1 MTNNKPNNKPKS
13 KTKGAKPAPKKEPLP
28 ATLEA
33 RYQLVCSKIEA
44 AARKAGRKPG
54 DIILCAVTKYA
65 EPEQVR
71 ELLQLGHRD
80 FGENRVQVL
89 VQHAAIVDE
98 YMARQRLLPSA
109 RKSPFESDAGLFAV
123 TAPQLR
129 PVHSSQASKNAA
141 RTPTPH
147 ASSFSRSESAVG
159 VGGIGANSASDGA
172 NSANAV
178 RWHMIGHLQRNK
190 AKKVTDFVRLI
201 HSVDS
206 LRLAEEL
213 QTIAVK
219 KDQIIECLL
228 QVNCSGEESKFGCPI
243 PAAIP
248 LAEQIAEMVNIR
260 LRGLMTMAPEVD
272 NPENARPCFSRCRD
286 LFEEMAK
293 LKLTEGPFNIL
304 SMGMSNDYEVAISEG
319 ANIVRVGTA
328 IFGFN
333 PNAARFDEVEEP
345 EEEGA

>member
-1 MTNNKPNNKPKS
+1 MSAMTSKPSKPS
-13 KTKGAKPAPKKEPLP
+13 KTGSKCKPAKPEVKREPLP

-33 RYQLVCSKIEA
+33 RYQLVCSKIADA
-44 AARKAGRKPG
+44 AKKAGRRPG
-54 DIILCAVTKYA
+54 DILLTAVTKYA
-65 EPEQVR
+65 EPEQIR

-109 RKSPFESDAGLFAV
+109 RKSPFEADGNLFA
-123 TAPQLR
+123 TNAPDLGPVSAKQSRQL
-129 PVHSSQASKNAA
+129 P
-141 RTPTPH
+141 PH
-147 ASSFSRSESAVG
+147 TSSFSRSESAVG
-159 VGGIGANSASDGA
+159 TGGVGSGGPPS
-172 NSANAV
+172 V

-219 KDQIIECLL
+219 KDQVIECLL
-228 QVNCSGEESKFGCPI
+228 QVNCSNEESKFGCPI

-272 NPENARPCFSRCRD
+272 NPEEARPCFSRCRD
-286 LFEEMAK
+286 MFEEMAK

-333 PNAARFDEVEEP
+333 PNAARFDEPEEP
-345 EEEGA
+345 EEEGT

>member
-1 MTNNKPNNKPKS
+1 MTNSKNNPKPGTAKS
-13 KTKGAKPAPKKEPLP
+13 KSKNAKPEVKKEPLP
-28 ATLEA
+28 ATLKA
-33 RYQLVCSKIEA
+33 RYQLVCEKIEA
-44 AARKAGRKPG
+44 AAKKAGRRPG
-54 DIILCAVTKYA
+54 DIILTAVTKYA
-65 EPEQVR
+65 EPEQIR

-89 VQHAAIVDE
+89 IQHAAIVDE
-98 YMARQRLLPSA
+98 YMARQRLFPSA
-109 RKSPFESDAGLFAV
+109 RKSPFEADAGLFSSN
-123 TAPQLR
+123 APEL
-129 PVHSSQASKNAA
+129 SSKVPPSGV
-141 RTPTPH
+141 
-147 ASSFSRSESAVG
+147 SSS
-159 VGGIGANSASDGA
+159 GGSGGAGGGGG
-172 NSANAV
+172 V

-190 AKKVTDFVRLI
+190 ARKVTDFVRLI

-213 QTIAVK
+213 QAIAVK

-260 LRGLMTMAPEVD
+260 LRGLMTMAHEVD
-272 NPENARPCFSRCRD
+272 NPDDARPTFSRCRD

-293 LKLTEGPFNIL
+293 LKLTEGPIGGFNIL
-304 SMGMSNDYEVAISEG
+304 SMGMSNDYEAAIAEG

-345 EEEGA
+345 EEESV

>member
-1 MTNNKPNNKPKS
+1 MSAMTNNRPNKSGAKS
-13 KTKGAKPAPKKEPLP
+13 KQAKPEVKKEPLP

-33 RYQLVCSKIEA
+33 RYQLVCQKIADA
-44 AARKAGRKPG
+44 AKKAGRRPG
-54 DIILCAVTKYA
+54 DIILTAVTKYA
-65 EPEQVR
+65 EPEQIR

-109 RKSPFESDAGLFAV
+109 RKSPFESDASLF
-123 TAPQLR
+123 
-129 PVHSSQASKNAA
+129 
-141 RTPTPH
+141 
-147 ASSFSRSESAVG
+147 
-159 VGGIGANSASDGA
+159 SASAPELKSTGDSVKQAGTTA
-172 NSANAV
+172 SAGGV

-213 QTIAVK
+213 QAIAVK
-219 KDQIIECLL
+219 KDQIIECLM
-228 QVNCSGEESKFGCPI
+228 QINCSGEESKFGCPI

-260 LRGLMTMAPEVD
+260 IRGLMTMAPEVE
-272 NPENARPCFSRCRD
+272 NPEDARSCFSRCRD

-345 EEEGA
+345 EEETT

>member
-1 MTNNKPNNKPKS
+1 MSAMTNSKNNPKPGAAKS
-13 KTKGAKPAPKKEPLP
+13 KSKGAKPEVKKEPLP
-28 ATLEA
+28 ATLKA
-33 RYQLVCSKIEA
+33 RYQLVCEKIEA
-44 AARKAGRKPG
+44 AAKKAGRRPG
-54 DIILCAVTKYA
+54 DIILTAVTKYA
-65 EPEQVR
+65 EPEQIR

-89 VQHAAIVDE
+89 IQHAAIVDE
-98 YMARQRLLPSA
+98 YMARQRLFPSA
-109 RKSPFESDAGLFAV
+109 RKSPLEADAGLFSSN
-123 TAPQLR
+123 APEL
-129 PVHSSQASKNAA
+129 SSK
-141 RTPTPH
+141 TPPPGV
-147 ASSFSRSESAVG
+147 SSS
-159 VGGIGANSASDGA
+159 GGG
-172 NSANAV
+172 V

-190 AKKVTDFVRLI
+190 ARKVTDFVRLI

-213 QTIAVK
+213 QAIAVK

-272 NPENARPCFSRCRD
+272 APDAPGAPESAARSCFSRCRD

-293 LKLTEGPFNIL
+293 LKLTEGPIGGFNIL
-304 SMGMSNDYEVAISEG
+304 SMGMSNDYEAAIAEG

-345 EEEGA
+345 EEEGV

>member
-1 MTNNKPNNKPKS
+1 MSAMTSKPSKPSKTGSKS
-13 KTKGAKPAPKKEPLP
+13 KPAKPEVKKEPLP

-33 RYQLVCSKIEA
+33 RYQLVCSKIADA
-44 AARKAGRKPG
+44 AKKAGRRPG
-54 DIILCAVTKYA
+54 DILLTAVTKYA
-65 EPEQVR
+65 EPEQIR

-98 YMARQRLLPSA
+98 YMARQRLFPSA
-109 RKSPFESDAGLFAV
+109 RKSPFDADAPLFSSN
-123 TAPQLR
+123 APELK
-129 PVHSSQASKNAA
+129 PTHATDK
-141 RTPTPH
+141 PTPGTA
-147 ASSFSRSESAVG
+147 ASP
-159 VGGIGANSASDGA
+159 
-172 NSANAV
+172 V

-219 KDQIIECLL
+219 KDQVIECLL
-228 QVNCSGEESKFGCPI
+228 QVNCSNEESKFGCPI

-272 NPENARPCFSRCRD
+272 NPEEARPCFSRCRD

-333 PNAARFDEVEEP
+333 PNAARFDEPEEP
-345 EEEGA
+345 EEEGT